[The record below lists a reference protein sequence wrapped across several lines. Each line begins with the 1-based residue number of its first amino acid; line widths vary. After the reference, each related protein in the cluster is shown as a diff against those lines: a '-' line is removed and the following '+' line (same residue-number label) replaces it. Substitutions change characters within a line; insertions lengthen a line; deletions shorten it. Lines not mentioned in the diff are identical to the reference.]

1 MEDFMK
7 AVSRFLFIVVFA
19 LVCNA
24 ATGLSQQKP
33 EPAKPPGPLQ
43 PPATLQP
50 PAAQEKKEEDCGCEA
65 KVPSDTAAIVNG
77 VKIMMKDIDEPV
89 KDKIKEL
96 QNQVVEARKR
106 QVNLMINT
114 KLLEAEAKKRGITSE
129 RILEAEV
136 VAKVKEPT
144 EAEAQA
150 FYQQNRDKIQGEF
163 KDVKASIVAYIR
175 NERQG
180 VEAKNLAD
188 RLRATSQ
195 VKVLVENPT
204 PPQTAADRAR
214 VFATVNGTPITSG
227 DVEDA
232 LQPII
237 FDSQEQVYNLRKQA
251 LDAKLNDM
259 LLDQEAKKR
268 NMTPRAVYDA
278 EVVAKVK
285 PVTEEE
291 ARKLYEENKEK
302 LNGTYEQL
310 KPQIFPY
317 LQEQQQRKAEADF
330 AEQLRKAATVQI
342 ILREPDPPVLAI
354 ATDDQPSKGSA
365 TAPVTIIEFTDYQ
378 CPSCAKSQP
387 VIEEVAK
394 EYGDK
399 VRLVA
404 RDFPL
409 EQHTYAAKAAEAAEA
424 AREQGKYWEYVALL
438 FKNQN
443 ALEVAKLK
451 EYATQV
457 GLDRTKFDQALDSG
471 KFADKIQR
479 DLREGD
485 KLGVN
490 STPTVFINGKRIRDK
505 SPEGLKAA
513 IEAALKSA
521 SSK

>member
-1 MEDFMK
+1 MK
-7 AVSRFLFIVVFA
+7 AVSRILFIIVFA
-19 LVCNA
+19 FICNV
-24 ATGLSQQKP
+24 ATGFSQGKP
-33 EPAKPPGPLQ
+33 QPAKPTSPLQ
-43 PPATLQP
+43 PPAT
-50 PAAQEKKEEDCGCEA
+50 QEKKEEDCGCEA
-65 KVPSDTAAIVNG
+65 KIPSDTAAIVNG

-89 KDKIKEL
+89 NGKIKEL
-96 QNQVVEARKR
+96 QNQVVEARKH
-106 QVNLMINT
+106 QLDLMINV
-114 KLLEAEAKKRGITSE
+114 KLLDAEAKKRGISAD
-129 RILEAEV
+129 RILELEANS
-136 VAKVKEPT
+136 KVKEPT

-150 FYQQNRDKIQGEF
+150 FYQQNRDKIQGEYNE
-163 KDVKASIVAYIR
+163 VKASIIAYIR
-175 NERQG
+175 GERQN
-180 VEAKNLAD
+180 VETRHLAEK
-188 RLRATSQ
+188 LRATSQ
-195 VKVLVENPT
+195 VKIIEPPT

-214 VFATVNGTPITSG
+214 VFATVNGAPITSG
-227 DVEDA
+227 EVEDA

-237 FDSQEQVYNLRKQA
+237 FESQEQVYSLRKQS

-268 NMTPRAVYDA
+268 NMTPKAVYDA
-278 EVVAKVK
+278 EVTAKLK
-285 PVTEEE
+285 PVSEED
-291 ARKLYEENKEK
+291 ARKLYDDNKAK

-310 KPQIFPY
+310 KPQIIPY

-354 ATDDQPSKGSA
+354 ATDDQPSRGSA

-387 VIEEVAK
+387 IIEEVAK

-409 EQHTYAAKAAEAAEA
+409 EQHTNAAKAAEAAEA
-424 AREQGKYWEYVALL
+424 AREQGKYWEYVAVL
-438 FKNQN
+438 FKNQT

-479 DLREGD
+479 DMREGM
-485 KLGVN
+485 KLGVS

-505 SPEGLKAA
+505 SPEGLKVA
-513 IEAALKSA
+513 IDAALKSA
-521 SSK
+521 GNK